1 MTSRTTPRTRPLP
14 RPKAVTP
21 LPARAVEAL
30 RARVDESSAAAV
42 ARDLAVSDSLV
53 ARALRG
59 EGVTPAIHRL
69 LTLQLAPDG
78 TVTAR
83 ARPVASTSTHDTA
96 TDTATREASAA

>member
-1 MTSRTTPRTRPLP
+1 MTSRTTPRTKPLP

-21 LPARAVEAL
+21 LPAVAVEAL
-30 RARVDESSAAAV
+30 RARVDGSSAAAV

-69 LTLQLAPDG
+69 LTLQLAPNG
-78 TVTAR
+78 AVTAR
-83 ARPVASTSTHDTA
+83 ARPVDPTATHD
-96 TDTATREASAA
+96 SAAPDAKHEANAA

>member
-1 MTSRTTPRTRPLP
+1 MTSRTTPRMRPPP

-21 LPARAVEAL
+21 LPPVAVEAL

-69 LTLQLAPDG
+69 LTLQLDPDG
-78 TVTAR
+78 NVTAR
-83 ARPVASTSTHDTA
+83 ARTVTSTATPGHITADTA
-96 TDTATREASAA
+96 EASAA

>member
-14 RPKAVTP
+14 RPKAVIP
-21 LPARAVEAL
+21 LSARAVEAL

-69 LTLQLAPDG
+69 LTLQLAHDG
-78 TVTAR
+78 SVTAR
-83 ARPVASTSTHDTA
+83 ATLAAPVATTA
-96 TDTATREASAA
+96 NHTDRGASAA